1 MSLHGDQGDSQI
13 TDTIE
18 QTVQCRL
25 VELSTDDGL
34 FAITGYDL
42 QPLEPTQPAFIENSL
57 EADLILSGSI
67 RRFHSASIFQS
78 SDLAKSLA

>member
-1 MSLHGDQGDSQI
+1 MALHGDQGDSQI
-13 TDTIE
+13 TDAIE

-25 VELSTDDGL
+25 VKLSTDDGL
-34 FAITGYDL
+34 VIRVGDYL
-42 QPLEPTQPAFIENSL
+42 QSLEPTQPAFIENSL

-67 RRFHSASIFQS
+67 RGFHGASIFQS